1 MVDKPGAP
9 QTIIRLVRQGLPYDA
24 TGELYK
30 TQLANFNLAGNFNSR
45 ISLNLREDKG
55 YTYGAGGYLTGGK
68 ELGLAT
74 FYAQVRA
81 DASLAATKEFLAELK
96 KMSQGG
102 LTDKEMKFMR
112 LAVGQ
117 QDALK
122 YETPAKKAQLLGQM
136 LTYSLPKDFVEQ
148 RNKIAATISKSELD
162 KLAKK
167 WFNPQDYQIIV
178 VGDVAKLKPQF
189 ATLGLPIHVIKPQ
202 Q

>member
-1 MVDKPGAP
+1 
-9 QTIIRLVRQGLPYDA
+9 
-24 TGELYK
+24 
-30 TQLANFNLAGNFNSR
+30 
-45 ISLNLREDKG
+45 
-55 YTYGAGGYLTGGK
+55 
-68 ELGLAT
+68 
-74 FYAQVRA
+74 
-81 DASLAATKEFLAELK
+81 
-96 KMSQGG
+96 MSQGG